1 MNLFKAPNIF
11 AMIVVF
17 GLLLSRWLE
26 VDIPS
31 RSVRHLDRCTSNP
44 VVTFEKPLQ
53 NL

>member
-17 GLLLSRWLE
+17 KSLSHQLE

-31 RSVRHLDRCTSNP
+31 RSVRHSGRCACNP
-44 VVTFEKPLQ
+44 VAIF
-53 NL
+53 